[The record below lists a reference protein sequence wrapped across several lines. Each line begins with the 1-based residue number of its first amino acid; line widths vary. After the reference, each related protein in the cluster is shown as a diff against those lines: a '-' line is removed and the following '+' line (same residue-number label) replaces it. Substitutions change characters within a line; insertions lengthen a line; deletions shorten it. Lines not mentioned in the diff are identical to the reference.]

1 MKNTYLKPLFAAFA
15 AALAC
20 LSADAETVAL
30 WGDGQMQGRSAQADT
45 LNKRNMLNG
54 IKTPTLELFLAKSDK
69 PNGLVVIAPGGG
81 YQILAYPHEGVQ
93 IAEWLNKCGISAA
106 VLKYRVPDFPA
117 EALADIQRAI
127 RLVRANAKSWNV
139 NPDKIGV
146 MGFSAGANLCARA
159 STNYMKDA
167 YAPVDAADKLSAR
180 PDATCLIY
188 PAYCSQ
194 PEKDR
199 RFKKGGAKDGD
210 SYDVRYKIADWNV
223 VDKDTPPAFITQT
236 QFDPYADASIA
247 YYLAL
252 KEAKVPAQLHMLPVG
267 KHGYQDKKVFEMYA
281 DWLKSNGF

>member
-45 LNKRNMLNG
+45 LNKRNMFNG
-54 IKTPTLELFLAKSDK
+54 IKTPALELFLAKSDK

-127 RLVRANAKSWNV
+127 RLVRANAKAWNV
-139 NPDKIGV
+139 DPDKIGV

-159 STNYMKDA
+159 STNYGKDA
-167 YAPVDAADKLSAR
+167 YAPVDDADKLSAR

-188 PAYCSQ
+188 PAYCDRQ
-194 PEKDR
+194 GFDR
-199 RFKKGGAKDGD
+199 R
-210 SYDVRYKIADWNV
+210 
-223 VDKDTPPAFITQT
+223 
-236 QFDPYADASIA
+236 
-247 YYLAL
+247 
-252 KEAKVPAQLHMLPVG
+252 
-267 KHGYQDKKVFEMYA
+267 
-281 DWLKSNGF
+281 